1 MAALQF
7 VTVPGYSALI
17 LRRSVQDLALPGAL
31 MDRAFE
37 WLSPTDAKWR
47 EQKKQWEFPGGATL
61 NFGYLEYEKDK
72 YRYQS
77 SEFDCIEFDELTQFA
92 RTQYTYM
99 FSRLRKSSSN
109 PYPVRMRSASN
120 PGNEGHEFVKQR
132 FVDPGDPDR
141 PFVPA
146 RVVDN
151 PFIDQESY
159 LFSLAQLD
167 PVTRAQLEQ
176 GVWDEPTP
184 EGSYY
189 GKLIEAA
196 EQGGRV
202 GNVPHDPGL
211 LVDTWWDLGIAA
223 GRDSMVV
230 LFTQTYAKEIRLI
243 DSYGNSGEGF
253 PFYAKMLADKGYHY
267 GTHNAPHDI
276 KVKELGTGKSRQEQ
290 AGALGL
296 TFEQVPDVGF
306 DSGINAMRTI
316 IPRLWIDK
324 GKNEKLLRA
333 WKNYRKEWDEEHQCF
348 KNNPRKDWTNDYAD
362 AGRMLAVG
370 YQEPIQYQPIEVRTG
385 FDARNMPSVVRPSVI
400 MPRIGFNAR
409 RY

>member
-1 MAALQF
+1 M
-7 VTVPGYSALI
+7 
-17 LRRSVQDLALPGAL
+17 QDLALPGAL
-31 MDRAFE
+31 MDRAQE
-37 WLSPTDAKWR
+37 WLGPTDAKWR
-47 EQKKQWEFPGGATL
+47 DQKKQWEFPSGATL

-77 SEFDCIEFDELTQFA
+77 SEFDYIAFDELTQF
-92 RTQYTYM
+92 TKSQYTYL
-99 FSRLRKSSSN
+99 FSRLRKGAAS

-120 PGNEGHEFVKQR
+120 PGNEGHEFVKVR
-132 FVDPGDPDR
+132 FVDPGDVGR

-167 PVTRAQLEQ
+167 PITRSQLEH

-196 EQGGRV
+196 ERVGRV
-202 GNVPHDPGL
+202 GNVPYDSALP
-211 LVDTWWDLGIAA
+211 VDTWWDLGIAA

-230 LFTQTYAKEIRLI
+230 LFTQTCGKEIRLI

-253 PFYAKMLADKGYHY
+253 PFYVEVLQKRGYVY
-267 GTHNAPHDI
+267 GQHHAPHDV

-290 AGALGL
+290 AEALGL
-296 TFEQVPDVGF
+296 RFEQVPDVGF
-306 DSGINAMRTI
+306 DSGVNAMRTI
-316 IPRLWIDK
+316 IPRLWIDRQ
-324 GKNEKLLRA
+324 KNEKLLRA

-348 KNNPRKDWTNDYAD
+348 KNNPRKDWTNDWAD

-370 YQEPIQYQPIEVRTG
+370 FEEDHRYHIGPIEVRTG
-385 FDARNMPSVVRPSVI
+385 FDARQMPQVWKVNTS
-400 MPRIGFNAR
+400 FNAR